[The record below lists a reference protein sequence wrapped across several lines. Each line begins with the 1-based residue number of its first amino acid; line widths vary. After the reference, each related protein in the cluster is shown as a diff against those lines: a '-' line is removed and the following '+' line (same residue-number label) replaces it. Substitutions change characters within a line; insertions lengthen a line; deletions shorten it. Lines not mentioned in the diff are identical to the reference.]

1 MFDSNVARKNLRSIL
16 ERFKLKITVIEES
29 KDIDR
34 LKLNKLIGNMQIYE
48 KNHHKK
54 KSKGLVLNNK
64 I

>member
-34 LKLNKLIGNMQIYE
+34 LKLNKLIRNMQIYE

-54 KSKGLVLNNK
+54 KSEGLVLNNK